1 MAKYPYAST
10 SDHTELQ
17 WLNDGYV
24 IKRGRKG
31 VEKYTSGSSQHTAIY
46 YSENDVRKDEEK
58 AAAILEKR
66 HQAKLLQQRKA
77 RAAERKYHDAIK
89 KEWQKYLRKVKKIVV
104 FDTETS
110 GVNAGTNV
118 ILSLSWQVLNNK
130 LQKISEKTHYFDW
143 PSDERRITDK
153 AICVNG
159 LTKARLAELGTSDK
173 AEALQEFADVITD
186 ADLLVAHNGNFD
198 TRFIKADAIEACVRI
213 DFQNKELWDTMHRM
227 TRYCAIHGYYGDYKW
242 PRLSELADKLRIRQD
257 DIDYHQ
263 SAADVEVTARCFRKI
278 AETGIVPLN

>member
-1 MAKYPYAST
+1 MAKHPYAST

-58 AAAILEKR
+58 AASILEKR

-110 GVNAGTNV
+110 GLNAGTNV

-143 PSDERRITDK
+143 PSDERRITDE

-159 LTKARLAELGTSDK
+159 LTKERLAEQGTSDK

-186 ADLLVAHNGNFD
+186 ADMLVAHNGAFD
-198 TRFIKADAIEACVRI
+198 TRFIKADAIEVGVRI
-213 DFQNKELWDTMHRM
+213 SVGTFVWDTMHRM
-227 TRYCAIHGYYGDYKW
+227 TRYCAIPGCYGDYKW

-278 AETGIVPLN
+278 AGTGIVPLN

>member
-1 MAKYPYAST
+1 MGKYPYAST

-31 VEKYTSGSSQHTAIY
+31 VEKYTSGTSQHTAIY
-46 YSENDVRKDEEK
+46 YGESDVRKDEEK

-77 RAAERKYHDAIK
+77 RAAEKKYHDTIK

-110 GVNAGTNV
+110 GLNAGTHV
-118 ILSLSWQVLNNK
+118 ILSLSWQVLDNK
-130 LQKISEKTHYFDW
+130 LCKISEKTYYFDW
-143 PSDERRITDK
+143 PDDERRITDE
-153 AICVNG
+153 AIYVNG
-159 LTKARLAELGTSDK
+159 LTRERLSELGTSDK
-173 AEALQEFADVITD
+173 KQALQEFADVIID
-186 ADLLVAHNGNFD
+186 ADLLVAHNGGFD
-198 TRFIKADAIEACVRI
+198 ARFIKADAIEAGVDI
-213 DFQNKELWDTMHRM
+213 SFQGKELWDTMHRM
-227 TRYCAIHGYYGDYKW
+227 TYYCKIPRGWHEYKW
-242 PRLSELADKLRIRQD
+242 PRLSELADKLKIRQD

-263 SAADVEVTARCFRKI
+263 SAADVEVTARCFRVI
-278 AETGIVPLN
+278 VCRGIVL

>member
-1 MAKYPYAST
+1 MAKHPYAST

-66 HQAKLLQQRKA
+66 HQTKLLQQRKA
-77 RAAERKYHDAIK
+77 RAADRKYHDAIK

-110 GVNAGTNV
+110 GLNAGTNV

-143 PSDERRITDK
+143 PSDERRITDE

-159 LTKARLAELGTSDK
+159 LTKERLAELGTSDK

-186 ADLLVAHNGNFD
+186 ADLLVAHNGAFD
-198 TRFIKADAIEACVRI
+198 TRFIKADAIEVGVRI
-213 DFQNKELWDTMHRM
+213 SFGTVVWDTMHRM
-227 TRYCAIHGYYGDYKW
+227 TRYCAI
-242 PRLSELADKLRIRQD
+242 KLT
-257 DIDYHQ
+257 
-263 SAADVEVTARCFRKI
+263 STSSCDVFSFSLFFKI
-278 AETGIVPLN
+278 KNL

>member
-1 MAKYPYAST
+1 MGKYPYALN

-46 YSENDVRKDEEK
+46 YGKDDVRKDEEK
-58 AAAILEKR
+58 ATAILEKR
-66 HQAKLLQQRKA
+66 HQAKLLQKRKA
-77 RAAERKYHDAIK
+77 RAAEKKYHDTIK

-110 GVNAGTNV
+110 GLNAGTHV
-118 ILSLSWQVLNNK
+118 ILSLSWQVLDNK
-130 LQKISEKTHYFDW
+130 LQKISEKTYYFDW
-143 PSDERRITDK
+143 PSDERRITDE
-153 AICVNG
+153 AIHVNG
-159 LTKARLAELGTSDK
+159 LTKERLAELGTSDK

-186 ADLLVAHNGNFD
+186 ADLLVAHNGRFD
-198 TRFIKADAIEACVRI
+198 TRFINADAAEVGVRI
-213 DFQNKELWDTMHRM
+213 SFGTFVWDTMHRM
-227 TRYCAIHGYYGDYKW
+227 TNYCKIPRGRYEYKW

-263 SAADVEVTARCFRKI
+263 SAADVEVTARCFQAIVQR
-278 AETGIVPLN
+278 GIVSV